1 MDFPDL
7 RYFPTYSQFLMSSK
21 KGANAAA
28 YLFFCPLN
36 NDEETV
42 DEETPGGV
50 GMGAVGG
57 RPRVVAARMC

>member
-1 MDFPDL
+1 
-7 RYFPTYSQFLMSSK
+7 MSSK

-42 DEETPGGV
+42 DEDTLGGV

>member
-1 MDFPDL
+1 VCGGGSRPG
-7 RYFPTYSQFLMSSK
+7 RRAPQHTFL
-21 KGANAAA
+21 
-28 YLFFCPLN
+28 FCPLN

-42 DEETPGGV
+42 DEETVDEETLGGV